1 MIDELYPAIV
11 IARIMGV
18 APYKTDKFRIRLSP
32 VAMCYSIIVNCM
44 YMYILYNL
52 FAQDVKVFSYGR
64 FPIIPK
70 LRTAGVCISLPMS
83 FILSVLELWKMCTF
97 VDRINKFDAMV
108 NLRRMTKQRVA
119 GVWSF
124 VLTTTV
130 LASSVT
136 NTLEYIQNGIVDPG
150 AFYLTVVYIGYRADI
165 NRYTIIVL
173 GMLRRFQHIHRLIET
188 GTYKN
193 TSKIKVINT
202 RNTSEFLRML

>member
-1 MIDELYPAIV
+1 
-11 IARIMGV
+11 MGI
-18 APYKTDKFRIRLSP
+18 APYKIDKFRIRLSA

-44 YMYILYNL
+44 YIYILYSLLN
-52 FAQDVKVFSYGR
+52 QDIEILSYGR

-70 LRTAGVCISLPMS
+70 LRTTGICTSLSIS
-83 FILSVLELWKMCTF
+83 FILSVLEFRKMCTF

-108 NLRRMTKQRVA
+108 NLSRMTKQRVA
-119 GVWSF
+119 GVWTF
-124 VLTTTV
+124 VLTTTIFILCV
-130 LASSVT
+130 PI
-136 NTLEYIQNGIVDPG
+136 TLEYIQTG
-150 AFYLTVVYIGYRADI
+150 FVVFGSFFITAMYIGFCANV